1 MCVNVMY
8 SRSTTYRARR
18 ASVRAG
24 IPGGRMNELP
34 WKSIPD
40 MLRDHATSFADNMAL
55 RYWRQGKLHLLKY
68 PQYFE
73 RALMVTRGLKKFGIV
88 PGDRVAILS
97 ENRAGWVIAD
107 MGILSLGAVTVPIYP
122 TSTPEQIE
130 YVIRHSGAR
139 FVFLSSKY
147 QYAKLLKIRSSI
159 PDVIYVSA
167 FERFI
172 GDPALPVCHFYTL
185 SEIDDPISSKEREE
199 LEAHVDSVNLESLA
213 TIIYTSGTTGVPKG
227 VMLSHGNMLHGAYWA
242 GIKTEMIRHDDTML
256 SFLPM
261 SHVLERVNGYYTTI
275 VNGCELTFADS
286 IEKVPENM
294 IEYKPTVMVSV
305 PRLFEKAYARIFE
318 TVHDMS
324 VVKRW
329 IFHKSVAAGKA
340 YVDFKYVRQAKVP
353 AKVAFGRWLGEALV
367 FKKLRGR
374 LGGTLRAF
382 CSGGAPLDRT
392 INEFFWAIGL
402 PVLEGYGL
410 TETSAA
416 ICLNSQ
422 KQIRFGS
429 VGTAL
434 EGMEFRTDTD
444 GEILVKGA
452 CVTSGYWNDP
462 EATAE
467 AFTED
472 GWFRTGDVGK
482 IEDGYIYITD
492 RKKELIITAGGKNI
506 APQPIENELKLD
518 KYISQAFVFGDRKP
532 YLTALIVP
540 NFDRLVEYAK
550 ENHINY
556 FDMDD
561 LVMHEP
567 IEELLEKRIAEIN
580 TRLPRWET
588 IKRFVLL
595 GRDFTIEG
603 GELTPTLKLKRKVI
617 VDKYHEKIEE
627 MYAESWHSRGVPNG
641 GNK

>member
-1 MCVNVMY
+1 
-8 SRSTTYRARR
+8 
-18 ASVRAG
+18 
-24 IPGGRMNELP
+24 MNDIP
-34 WKSIPD
+34 WKSVPD
-40 MLRDHATSFADNMAL
+40 MLRNHSTHFADHMAL

-68 PQYFE
+68 PQFYE
-73 RALMVTRGLKKFGIV
+73 RALMVARGLRKFGV
-88 PGDRVAILS
+88 GAGDRIAILS

-107 MGILSLGAVTVPIYP
+107 MGILILGAVTVPIYP

-130 YVIRHSGAR
+130 YMLVNSGAR
-139 FVFLSSKY
+139 FVFVSSKY
-147 QYAKLLKIRSSI
+147 QYAKLLKIRKSI
-159 PDVIYVSA
+159 PGVLQASA
-167 FERFI
+167 YERFI
-172 GDPALPVCHFYTL
+172 GDPSLPICHFYTL
-185 SEIDDPISSKEREE
+185 SEIDDPITPDEKKS
-199 LEAHVDSVNLESLA
+199 LEAGIDAIGLEDLL

-227 VMLSHGNMLHGAYWA
+227 VMLTHRNMLHGAYWA
-242 GIKTEMIRHDDTML
+242 GLKTSMVRDNDTML

-294 IEYKPTVMVSV
+294 IEYKPTIMVSV
-305 PRLFEKAYARIFE
+305 PRLFEKAYSRIFE

-324 VVKRW
+324 VLKRW
-329 IFHKSVAAGKA
+329 IFHKSVAAGRRYA
-340 YVDFKYVRQAKVP
+340 EHRYVRAEKVP
-353 AKVAFGRWLGEALV
+353 FGVAFGNWLGEILV

-392 INEFFWAIGL
+392 INEFFWAIGV
-402 PVLEGYGL
+402 PILEGYGL

-416 ICLNSQ
+416 ISLNTP
-422 KQIRFGS
+422 KQVRFGS
-429 VGTAL
+429 VGTPI
-434 EGMEFRTDTD
+434 EGMEFKVEAD
-444 GEILVKGA
+444 GEILVRGP
-452 CVTSGYWNDP
+452 CVTRGYWNDP
-462 EATAE
+462 ASTAE
-467 AFTED
+467 AFSD
-472 GWFRTGDVGK
+472 GWFKTGDVGK
-482 IEDGYIYITD
+482 IDDEGYVYITD

-540 NFDRLVEYAK
+540 NFDRLVEFAG

-567 IEELLEKRIAEIN
+567 VEELLEQRIAEVN
-580 TRLPRWET
+580 AKLPRWET
-588 IKRFVLL
+588 IKRFILL
-595 GRDFTIEG
+595 PRDFSIEG

-617 VDKYHEKIEE
+617 VEKYRDRIEE
-627 MYAESWHSRGVPNG
+627 MYAESWHSRGVGNG
-641 GNK
+641 KTPENGSGDSAPGDHDNGKGSEAGNHGN